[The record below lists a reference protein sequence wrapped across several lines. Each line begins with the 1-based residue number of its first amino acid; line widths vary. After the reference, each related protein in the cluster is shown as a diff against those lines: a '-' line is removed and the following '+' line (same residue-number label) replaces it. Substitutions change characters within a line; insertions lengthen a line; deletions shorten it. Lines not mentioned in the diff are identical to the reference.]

1 MALSLRPITFRDACG
16 FVKEHH
22 RHHKP
27 PQGHKG
33 SVAVEDDGR
42 LCGVAMVGRPV
53 SRHLDDNHTA
63 EVTRLCTDGT
73 RNACSKLY
81 AAAATLAK
89 GFGYE
94 RVITYIRE
102 DEPGT
107 SLKASGWKCLGEA
120 GGGQWTCPSRPR
132 KKSKNDCKKRLWEK
146 QLGGTPNGKICTTE
160 RSSCRGRTPM
170 LESADRQCEN

>member
-1 MALSLRPITFRDACG
+1 MVLSLRPITFRDACM
-16 FVKEHH
+16 FVKTHH
-22 RHHKP
+22 RHHNP

-33 SVAVEDDGR
+33 SVAVEDTGR

-53 SRHLDDNHTA
+53 SRHLDDNTAA
-63 EVTRLCTDGT
+63 EVIRLCTDGT

-107 SLKASGWKCLGEA
+107 SLKASGWTCLGEA
-120 GGGQWTCPSRPR
+120 GGSNWGRPSRPR
-132 KKSKNDCKKRLWEK
+132 NASDNTCKKQLWEK
-146 QLGGTPNGKICTTE
+146 HLIDGPRQSKQRAKSARRDDPNRTFCPTM
-160 RSSCRGRTPM
+160 RSR
-170 LESADRQCEN
+170 

>member
-1 MALSLRPITFRDACG
+1 MVLSLRLITFRDACG
-16 FVKEHH
+16 FVKEYH

-33 SVAVEDDGR
+33 SVAVEDDCR

-63 EVTRLCTDGT
+63 EVIRLCTDGT

-89 GFGYE
+89 RFGYE
-94 RVITYIRE
+94 RLITYIRE

-107 SLKASGWKCLGEA
+107 SLKASGWACLGEA

-132 KKSKNDCKKRLWEK
+132 KHSSNDCKKRLWEK
-146 QLGGTPNGKICTTE
+146 RLADGPRQSKQQVKSARRDDPKRTFCPTL
-160 RSSCRGRTPM
+160 RST
-170 LESADRQCEN
+170 

>member
-1 MALSLRPITFRDACG
+1 MALSLRPITFRDACA
-16 FVKEHH
+16 FAKEHH

-33 SVAVEDDGR
+33 SVSVEDDGR

-63 EVTRLCTDGT
+63 EVIRLCTDGT

-94 RVITYIRE
+94 RVIIYIRE

-107 SLKASGWKCLGEA
+107 SLKAPGWTCLGEA
-120 GGGQWTCPSRPR
+120 GGGQWGRPSRPR
-132 KKSKNDCKKRLWEK
+132 KDSRNDCEKRLWER
-146 QLGGTPNGKICTTE
+146 QLMGMTTGTTGRPHGC
-160 RSSCRGRTPM
+160 CRRNPSP
-170 LESADRQCEN
+170 LPEKPAR

>member
-1 MALSLRPITFRDACG
+1 MTLTLCPITFRDACV

-53 SRHLDDNHTA
+53 SRHLDDNCTA
-63 EVTRLCTDGT
+63 EVIRLCTDGT

-89 GFGYE
+89 GFGCK
-94 RVITYIRE
+94 RIITYIRK

-120 GGGQWTCPSRPR
+120 GGGQWSCQSRPR
-132 KKSKNDCKKRLWEK
+132 EKSTNDCKKQLWEK
-146 QLGGTPNGKICTTE
+146 RLANETRQLAQQSNPTSLAGKYT
-160 RSSCRGRTPM
+160 
-170 LESADRQCEN
+170 